1 MTTLRE
7 SMLVALQAAL
17 TDATDAKDRVYRTR
31 RLPAVQDAWPC
42 IVIVPE
48 REETEAGQRGHYLT
62 HKLGVR
68 VSVYA
73 RGDIADQAADA
84 LCADI
89 HALIM
94 ADETLGGS
102 AMRTGPAATDWR
114 FSDDDQDAV
123 QVDMLYEVVYTT
135 RRASLTERP

>member
-1 MTTLRE
+1 
-7 SMLVALQAAL
+7 
-17 TDATDAKDRVYRTR
+17 
-31 RLPAVQDAWPC
+31 
-42 IVIVPE
+42 
-48 REETEAGQRGHYLT
+48 
-62 HKLGVR
+62 

-73 RGDIADQAADA
+73 RGEIADQAADA
-84 LCADI
+84 LCADV
-89 HALIM
+89 HAAIM
-94 ADETLGGS
+94 ADETLGGY